1 MPAGEVN
8 ETQDEEKHDH
18 IGDDATTYHV
28 IKSKKVKITCTSVAF
43 KVRRYRNV

>member
-28 IKSKKVKITCTSVAF
+28 IKSKKVKKLYLYKCSV
-43 KVRRYRNV
+43 